1 MAAHEMESCIGGYHV
16 YTRLPC
22 YHASF
27 SAYWRFDRLA
37 FAAPEAAPLGLPAKL
52 LAEVQLLTNSLSD

>member
-1 MAAHEMESCIGGYHV
+1 MIENGSTRDGIL

-22 YHASF
+22 YHASL

-37 FAAPEAAPLGLPAKL
+37 FAEPLGLLVKL